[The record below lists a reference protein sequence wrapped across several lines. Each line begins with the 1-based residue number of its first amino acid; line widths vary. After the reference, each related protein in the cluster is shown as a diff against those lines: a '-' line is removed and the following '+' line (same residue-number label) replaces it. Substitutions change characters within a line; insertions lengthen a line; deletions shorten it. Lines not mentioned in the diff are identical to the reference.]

1 MCWEGRIDPDWRGG
15 GRGGGC
21 RGSWGTEMTN
31 AETALRSARRHRA
44 QSEGGYQRKPAG
56 GILAHAQRG
65 TLSRPHPAWNLL
77 FSRIL
82 PDLPPPSYSQHLP
95 PHSVH
100 QQTPNEP
107 ASRKQTPAQ
116 PACSPPPPG
125 SQGAQRRHF
134 TRTDD
139 AAKTTIMIINLLNLE
154 DYAVN

>member
-1 MCWEGRIDPDWRGG
+1 MSGIMGYEDDKRGDSIVLSTPTPG
-15 GRGGGC
+15 PTG
-21 RGSWGTEMTN
+21 
-31 AETALRSARRHRA
+31 
-44 QSEGGYQRKPAG
+44 GGYQRKPAG

-65 TLSRPHPAWNLL
+65 TLSRPRPAWNLL

-82 PDLPPPSYSQHLP
+82 PDLNPPLPIFSLRHLP
-95 PHSVH
+95 PHSAH

-116 PACSPPPPG
+116 PACSPPPPF